1 MIDVV
6 KFGEFKNFEKNKNK
20 KQIIICNTLRPVEE
34 YLSSLKYRYNGKYKK
49 LPNYLITKEGKI
61 LSILPDDSYSN
72 FFKNNEI
79 NKNAIVIAVENLG
92 WLKKVP
98 LENHY
103 VNWAGEFFKGKPYEK
118 KWRDKMYW
126 DTYTGQQFDSLIEI
140 SKKLLKKFSINKT
153 FIGHN
158 TKVDGIQIF
167 NGIVCRSNYNNKYTD
182 PNPSFNF
189 DEFKK
194 LIEDEPN

>member
-1 MIDVV
+1 VIDVI
-6 KFGEFKNFEKNKNK
+6 KFGNFKNFEKNKNK
-20 KQIIICNTLRPVEE
+20 KQIILCETSRPSEE
-34 YLSSLKYRYNGKYKK
+34 YLSSLKNRYNGNYKK
-49 LPNYLITKEGKI
+49 IPNYLITKEGKVINI
-61 LSILPDDSYSN
+61 LTDDLYSN
-72 FFKNNEI
+72 FFYDNET
-79 NKNAIVIAVENLG
+79 NKNSIIIVIENLG
-92 WLKKVP
+92 WLKKIP
-98 LENHY
+98 LESHFI
-103 VNWAGEFFKGKPYEK
+103 NWIGDFFNGKPYER

-126 DTYTGQQFDSLIEI
+126 DNYTEPQFQSLVEL

-158 TKVDGIQIF
+158 TKVDGIKIF

-182 PNPSFNF
+182 LNPSFKF